1 MIKYSLSLQIS
12 ILNYL
17 PDAYP
22 DHAASVLAG
31 NTFLRCIFGAA
42 FVLIAAPMYNHMG
55 HAWASSLLGFLGC
68 GFLPVPFLF
77 YFFGNRIRRSSKH
90 ARKDF

>member
-1 MIKYSLSLQIS
+1 M
-12 ILNYL
+12 NYL

-31 NTFLRCIFGAA
+31 NTFLRCVCGAA
-42 FVLIAAPMYNHMG
+42 FALVAAPMYEGMG
-55 HAWASSLLGFLGC
+55 NAWASTLLGLLGC
-68 GFLPVPFLF
+68 IFVPVPFLF
-77 YFFGNRIRRSSKH
+77 YFFGDRIRRSSKH